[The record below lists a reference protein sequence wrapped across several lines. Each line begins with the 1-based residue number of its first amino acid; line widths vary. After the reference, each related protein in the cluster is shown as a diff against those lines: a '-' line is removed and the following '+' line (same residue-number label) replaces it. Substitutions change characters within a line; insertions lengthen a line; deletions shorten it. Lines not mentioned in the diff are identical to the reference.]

1 MKTFPNLLLGTVLLS
16 LLTTSPL
23 LATATIPNPDRN
35 PLSSGWVS
43 APDASFNARTYQTDN
58 GDLVIQV
65 NNRSLRSLTIQMQ
78 TMRGEE
84 VAFVPVPKQQTTFG
98 TRLDVQ
104 ELADGDYRII
114 VATDNERI
122 VKIVGLKTALPTPV
136 ARQASVAVVNPVA
149 QP

>member
-16 LLTTSPL
+16 LLTTSLL
-23 LATATIPNPDRN
+23 LATDTIPNPDRN

-78 TMRGEE
+78 TIRGEE
-84 VAFVPVPKQQTTFG
+84 VAFVPVPKQTTFG